1 MPVDNVASTYTVSI
15 HYDRRL
21 YRQDIAG
28 SIAHARMLGRQG
40 IISDDEA
47 AAIVDGL
54 MAVRKEIE
62 DGDFP
67 WRAELEDIHMN
78 IERRLFETIG
88 ETAGKLHTA
97 RSRGKLHTARSR
109 NDQVAVDVRLYV
121 KEAIGDVLD
130 AIHGLRVALVGL
142 AEANADAVMPG
153 YTHLQRAQPVLFA
166 HHMLA
171 YFEMLGRDAE
181 RFRQARARADVLPLG
196 SGALAGVPYPV
207 DRESVAR
214 ELGFAAVSA
223 NSMDAVSDRDFLL
236 DFHSASAICA
246 VHLSRM
252 AEELVVWSSDEFG
265 FVRLGDDYTTGSSI
279 MPQKRNPDFAEL
291 ARGKTGRVFGNLV
304 ATLTVLKG
312 LPLTYNRD
320 LQEDK
325 EALFDTVDT
334 IVPTL
339 RAMAGM
345 LSTMEVRR
353 DKLRAAAQSGYL
365 LATDVADYL
374 AVRGVPFRE
383 AHGVAARISER
394 AYREGKALAE
404 LPLETYREFSPLF
417 QSDVLSITVDSSVA
431 AREVPGGTGPESV
444 RRALSR
450 ARADLEA
457 DDGR

>member
-1 MPVDNVASTYTVSI
+1 
-15 HYDRRL
+15 
-21 YRQDIAG
+21 
-28 SIAHARMLGRQG
+28 
-40 IISDDEA
+40 
-47 AAIVDGL
+47 
-54 MAVRKEIE
+54 
-62 DGDFP
+62 
-67 WRAELEDIHMN
+67 
-78 IERRLFETIG
+78 
-88 ETAGKLHTA
+88 
-97 RSRGKLHTARSR
+97 
-109 NDQVAVDVRLYV
+109 
-121 KEAIGDVLD
+121 
-130 AIHGLRVALVGL
+130 
-142 AEANADAVMPG
+142 
-153 YTHLQRAQPVLFA
+153 
-166 HHMLA
+166 
-171 YFEMLGRDAE
+171 
-181 RFRQARARADVLPLG
+181 
-196 SGALAGVPYPV
+196 
-207 DRESVAR
+207 
-214 ELGFAAVSA
+214 
-223 NSMDAVSDRDFLL
+223 MDAVSDRDFLL

-246 VHLSRM
+246 AHLSRM

-444 RRALSR
+444 RRSLSR

>member
-1 MPVDNVASTYTVSI
+1 MPVDDLTSTYTVSI

-40 IISDDEA
+40 IISEDEA

-54 MAVRKEIE
+54 KAVRKEIE
-62 DGDFP
+62 AGEFP

-78 IERRLFETIG
+78 VERRLFETIG

-97 RSRGKLHTARSR
+97 RSR
-109 NDQVAVDVRLYV
+109 NDQVAVDVRMYV
-121 KEAIGDVLD
+121 KEVIGDVLA
-130 AIHGLRVALVGL
+130 AIHALRRALVGL

-181 RFRQARARADVLPLG
+181 RFRQARVRADVLPLG

-207 DRESVAR
+207 DRDFVAR
-214 ELGFAAVSA
+214 ELDFAAVSS

-252 AEELVVWSSDEFG
+252 AEELVLWSSDEFG

-353 DKLRAAAQSGYL
+353 DNLRSAAQSGYL

-374 AVRGVPFRE
+374 AAHGMPFRE
-383 AHGVAARISER
+383 AHGVAARISEL
-394 AYREGKALAE
+394 AHREGKALAD

-417 QSDVLSITVDSSVA
+417 ESDVLSITVDTSVA

-444 RRALSR
+444 RQALSR
-450 ARADLEA
+450 ARAELEA
-457 DDGR
+457 DDGA

>member
-1 MPVDNVASTYTVSI
+1 MDNVASTYTVSI

-40 IISDDEA
+40 IISEDEA
-47 AAIVDGL
+47 EAIVDGL
-54 MAVRKEIE
+54 KAIRQEIE
-62 DGDFP
+62 QGNFP

-78 IERRLFETIG
+78 VERRLFEKIG
-88 ETAGKLHTA
+88 ETA
-97 RSRGKLHTARSR
+97 GKLHTARSR

-121 KEAIGDVLD
+121 KEAIGDVLA
-130 AIHGLRVALVGL
+130 AIHALRTELVGL
-142 AEANADAVMPG
+142 AEDNADAVMPG
-153 YTHLQRAQPVLFA
+153 YTHLQRAQPVLFG

-181 RFRQARARADVLPLG
+181 RYRQARVRADVLPLG

-207 DRESVAR
+207 DRDFVAK

-252 AEELVVWSSDEFG
+252 AEELVIWSSDEFG
-265 FVRLGDDYTTGSSI
+265 FVQLGDDYTTGSSI

-291 ARGKTGRVFGNLV
+291 ARGKSGRVFGNLV
-304 ATLTVLKG
+304 ATLTLLKG

-339 RAMAGM
+339 RAMRGM

-353 DKLRAAAQSGYL
+353 DRLRAAAQSGYL

-374 AVRGVPFRE
+374 AVRGVTFRE

-394 AYREGKALAE
+394 AYREGKALGE
-404 LPLETYREFSPLF
+404 LSLETYREYSPLF
-417 QSDVLSITVDSSVA
+417 DGDVLSITVDTSVA

-444 RRALSR
+444 RQALSR

-457 DDGR
+457 PDGG